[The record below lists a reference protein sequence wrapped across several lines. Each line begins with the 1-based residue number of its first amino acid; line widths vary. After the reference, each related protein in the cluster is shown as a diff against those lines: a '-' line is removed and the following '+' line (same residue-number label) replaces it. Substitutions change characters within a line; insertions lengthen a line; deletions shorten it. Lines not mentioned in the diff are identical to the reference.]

1 MPKVLKY
8 DKCEEIW
15 SDIWDA
21 LTFNTVRLMQN
32 SCHFADNSFKC
43 ILLNK
48 NNCRINQISLKF
60 VPCGL
65 TDNKPVL
72 VLIMTWCWM
81 GDMLLSVIWT
91 NDAFDYWHIYASLD
105 LNKLNIPCYC
115 HLLIEAHFNQG
126 PCPGSTMTQALT
138 HWLLRD
144 VAVMPNVYTDWLFV
158 HFQCNW
164 HWENAKETHQWL
176 VTIGPDTALVP
187 PGMIWSCII
196 IVSWQCKV

>member
-8 DKCEEIW
+8 DKSEEIW
-15 SDIWDA
+15 SDICDT
-21 LTFNTVRLMQN
+21 LTFNTLRLMQN

-48 NNCRINQISLKF
+48 NNSRINQISLKF

-126 PCPGSTMTQALT
+126 PSMPRVNIDTSINPLAPEGCGCDAKCVY
-138 HWLLRD
+138 WLIFCTFP
-144 VAVMPNVYTDWLFV
+144 V
-158 HFQCNW
+158 
-164 HWENAKETHQWL
+164 
-176 VTIGPDTALVP
+176 
-187 PGMIWSCII
+187 
-196 IVSWQCKV
+196 